1 MLPISKIALLP
12 EDIRLNPFDVYIII
26 DYLTAKAI
34 EEQVKEIWDSLSFLP
49 AVFNIRFVD
58 RENLLENF
66 EEEKKFVKLF
76 SESNIF
82 ASVIGPRTT
91 HIRIEIANIEINL
104 NDRSETEIELFLFFL
119 QLCKSNMEVLQNM
132 RMELEYFDGHPD
144 SGKKI
149 EYLTAIENNF
159 KEIEHYLK
167 EKLKGEY
174 LYRIQPRKRN
184 TPIYG
189 SSRDRLRFLSIP
201 VIDHIKET
209 EGDLSD
215 IEIKASSLG
224 IDVPPYEPKID
235 SEIKILIKEEVG
247 RSKFPG
253 LVIQKGGKEVV
264 VPCGFTEGIFIYT
277 CTLLFKIEDKEY
289 RKKDFMDFL
298 DRVYD
303 YKGQDK
309 ILIEEMP
316 GNLKKEYLWY
326 EDVFNALFQEREA
339 DGKRFASYKGNL
351 SFENWILAL
360 IRNLVKSQN
369 GRRFTDR
376 DPFRQGIYR
385 VRKNLNNSLKRHNL
399 SSIFSKVNLDSN
411 IRDKGK
417 PYKLYIDK
425 DNIFFP
431 DNEKWG
437 KVVSNKS
444 HFKDTSSQ
452 KVKE

>member
-1 MLPISKIALLP
+1 MFPISQIARLP
-12 EDIRLNPFDVYIII
+12 EDIRLNPFDVYIIVPF
-26 DYLTAKAI
+26 LTAKEYEAQI
-34 EEQVKEIWDSLSFLP
+34 KEIWESLSFLP
-49 AVFNIRFVD
+49 AVFNLWFLD
-58 RENLLENF
+58 QTSLLENF
-66 EEEKKFVKLF
+66 EEEEYLTKLF

-82 ASVIGPRTT
+82 AGVIGPRTS
-91 HIRIEIANIEINL
+91 HVRIEIGNIKINL
-104 NDRSETEIELFLFFL
+104 KEKSETEIELFLFFL

-132 RMELEYFDGHPD
+132 RMEFEYYNNHPD
-144 SGKKI
+144 SAKKI
-149 EYLTAIENNF
+149 EYLNAIENNF
-159 KEIEHYLK
+159 KEIENYLK
-167 EKLKGEY
+167 DKLKGEY
-174 LYRIQPRKRN
+174 LYRIQSRMRRIPVF
-184 TPIYG
+184 G
-189 SSRDRLRFLSIP
+189 GSRDRLQFLSIP
-201 VIDHIKET
+201 LIDHIKEID
-209 EGDLSD
+209 GDLSD
-215 IEIKASSLG
+215 IEIKATSLG
-224 IDVPPYEPKID
+224 LDIPPRSQKID
-235 SEIKILIKEEVG
+235 PEIKILIKEEVG

-298 DRVYD
+298 NRVYD

-309 ILIEEMP
+309 ILIEEMS

-351 SFENWILAL
+351 SFENWILVL

-369 GRRFTDR
+369 GRRFTDS

-385 VRKNLNNSLKRHNL
+385 VRKNLNNSLKMHDL

-431 DNEKWG
+431 NNEKWG

-444 HFKDTSSQ
+444 HLRDTSSQ
-452 KVKE
+452 NVKE